1 MDRLS
6 VLLTG
11 ATGYLGG
18 HLAEYLSNKPDI
30 KLLCLVRPRT
40 DRKDELLKKLNTEII
55 YGDLLKPDSYDSL
68 LERIDVVVHAAT
80 LATLYNHAEEEKRLF
95 YEPTKKLIE
104 RCIDKKVRRFVFASG
119 AGVLGFGVQDA
130 KESLPRRPLSFWPH
144 QNILIKIEELLE
156 HYQREGK
163 IETVIIRPGIYIGEG
178 GGDHS
183 MVIGIAKG
191 LKEKQLPYIR
201 RGMAITSVVSL
212 KDAAQAFY
220 LSSIS
225 KNAAG
230 QIYHISSGEKV
241 TMKEINDFIADG
253 LNYERPTKNIPF
265 FMAKTMGLFMEV
277 IHRLTKK
284 EPSLCRTL
292 AFMSG
297 KDMHISI
304 DKAVKE
310 LNFKPAYPW
319 REALEKTLAWYKE
332 EYRNG

>member
-30 KLLCLVRPRT
+30 KLQCLVRPRR
-40 DRKDELLKKLNTEII
+40 DGKDTFLKKLNNEVI
-55 YGDLLKPDSYDSL
+55 YGDFLRPDSYDKA
-68 LERIDVVVHAAT
+68 LEGVDVVIHAAT
-80 LATLYNHAEEEKRLF
+80 FATLYNHAEEEKRLF

-104 RCIDKKVRRFVFASG
+104 RCIDKRIRRFILAGG
-119 AGVLGFGVQDA
+119 AGVLGFGVEDA

-156 HYQREGK
+156 HYQRKGK

-191 LKEKQLPYIR
+191 LKEKQLPYIQG
-201 RGMAITSVVSL
+201 GMAIVSVVSL
-212 KDAAQAFY
+212 EDVAQAFY
-220 LSSIS
+220 LSILS
-225 KNAAG
+225 KSAAG
-230 QIYHISSGEKV
+230 QIYHISSREKV
-241 TMKEINDFIADG
+241 TMKEIIDFIADR
-253 LNYERPTKNIPF
+253 LHYERPARNIPF
-265 FMAKTMGLFMEV
+265 FMAKTMGLLMEV
-277 IHRLTKK
+277 MHRFTKK
-284 EPSLCRTL
+284 EPPLCRTL

-297 KDMHISI
+297 KGLHISI

-310 LNFKPAYPW
+310 LDFKPAYPW
-319 REALEKTLAWYKE
+319 REALEKTLAWYK
-332 EYRNG
+332 GGI